1 MKKKLLSIL
10 LVLSL
15 MLALVPAAFA
25 VEPASGTC
33 GAEGDGSNVTWT
45 IDKNGV
51 LTVTGTGAIT
61 SDAMQIRQ
69 LSNRSDVTSAVIGEG
84 ITDMGA
90 LWLDY
95 TSLTS
100 VSFPDTITRLK
111 NVCSGCPEL
120 TSVRLP
126 AKLES
131 LVGAFTGCKSLTTI
145 ALPDTLKSI
154 SGSFASCEG
163 LTEVVIPEGVK
174 ALGEGVFDGCTNL
187 VRLTLPSTLQ

>member
-10 LVLSL
+10 LVLNL

-25 VEPASGTC
+25 ADIVDSGTC
-33 GAEGDGSNVTWT
+33 GAEGDGSSVTWT

-95 TSLTS
+95 IADQR
-100 VSFPDTITRLK
+100 VVPGHDHPAEKR
-111 NVCSGCPEL
+111 VQ
-120 TSVRLP
+120 RLP
-126 AKLES
+126 
-131 LVGAFTGCKSLTTI
+131 GADERASAGQAGVACRRLHGVQK
-145 ALPDTLKSI
+145 PDDDRAA
-154 SGSFASCEG
+154 GH
-163 LTEVVIPEGVK
+163 TEVHFGQLCQLRGPDRGRDPR
-174 ALGEGVFDGCTNL
+174 GCDGAWRRR
-187 VRLTLPSTLQ
+187 V